1 MESEEQRKDQKGW
14 REEETKRSKRGW
26 IGQRK
31 EGKTTDDVV
40 IGVLA
45 TAMRW
50 R

>member
-1 MESEEQRKDQKGW
+1 MESEEQRKGW